1 MPVISTA
8 VDLKKAIGQLEA
20 KKIVQEEELKLQA
33 RQVMEEMRPGNLLS
47 NTLHQPGVQNT
58 ILNAAVALASG
69 YLSKTLLIGGST
81 GPVKKIAGDILQWG
95 VTAVT
100 GSKLSGFKTK
110 VGQFLRNRKFKK

>member
-8 VDLKKAIGQLEA
+8 VDLKKAIGELESR
-20 KKIVQEEELKLQA
+20 KILQEEELKLQA
-33 RQVMEEMRPGNLLS
+33 RQVLEDMKPGNLLS

-69 YLSKTLLIGGST
+69 YLSKTLLIGTGA

-100 GSKLSGFKTK
+100 GSKLSGIKSK